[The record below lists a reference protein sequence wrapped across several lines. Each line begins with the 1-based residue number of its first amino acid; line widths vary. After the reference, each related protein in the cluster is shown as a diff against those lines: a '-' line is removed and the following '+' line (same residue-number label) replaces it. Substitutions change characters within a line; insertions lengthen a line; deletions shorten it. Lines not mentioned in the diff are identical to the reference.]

1 MKNRVIISGAA
12 GNLGMAVTKKF
23 LNEKWSV
30 VALAEEG
37 KPDQVKKLENIAKV
51 KPEVL
56 PADLMDPYKS
66 AKLVRKIWAEQP
78 IHSAVLLVGGFSM
91 NSLEKTTSEQ
101 LEKMIKL
108 NVLTAYNILQ
118 PLFALMKEQGG
129 GNITLIGAR
138 PALQPADGEG
148 AVAYALSK
156 GILFHLAEIVNVG
169 TNTHGVAANVVV
181 PSIIDTPENREGMP
195 DSDFS
200 KWVKPEEIADAIY
213 FAAKQSGKG
222 MAGSVLKLY
231 GQV

>member
-23 LNEKWSV
+23 LSEDWSV
-30 VALAEEG
+30 IALAEEG
-37 KPDQVKKLENIAKV
+37 KSDQVEKLENIVEGKPKV
-51 KPEVL
+51 IQ
-56 PADLMDPYKS
+56 ADLMDPYQS
-66 AKLVRKIWAEQP
+66 AKLVRKIYGEGA

-101 LEKMIKL
+101 LEKMFKL

-118 PLFALMKEQGG
+118 PLFALMKADGG
-129 GNITLIGAR
+129 GTITLIGAR
-138 PALQPADGEG
+138 PALQPSDGEG
-148 AVAYALSK
+148 AIAYALSK

-169 TNTHGVAANVVV
+169 TNSHGVAANVVV

-200 KWVKPEEIADAIY
+200 KWVKPEEIADAIF
-213 FAAKQSGKG
+213 FASKQSEKG
-222 MAGSVLKLY
+222 LAGSVLKLY

>member
-12 GNLGMAVTKKF
+12 GNLGMAVTEKF

-37 KPDQVKKLENIAKV
+37 KPDQVIKLESIAKANL
-51 KPEVL
+51 EVI
-56 PADLMDPYKS
+56 PADLMDPYES

-101 LEKMIKL
+101 LEKMFKL

-118 PLFALMKEQGG
+118 PLFALMKANGG

-148 AVAYALSK
+148 AIAYALSK
-156 GILFHLAEIVNVG
+156 GMLFHLAEIVNTG
-169 TNTHGVAANVVV
+169 TKSHGVAANVVV

-200 KWVKPEEIADAIY
+200 KWVKPEEIADAIF

-222 MAGSVLKLY
+222 LAGSVLKLY